1 MYRYVFP
8 ISSSTIF
15 NHLCCGEFWDITKTS
30 RMEQVKVGSAAS
42 LLWATGDRHLHVMKS
57 NFAGVVN
64 KLVQLGMIRCVR
76 VKLGYQWTQKIEPV

>member
-1 MYRYVFP
+1 M
-8 ISSSTIF
+8 
-15 NHLCCGEFWDITKTS
+15 
-30 RMEQVKVGSAAS
+30 GSAAS

-57 NFAGVVN
+57 NVAGVVN